1 MPMEKEGKKRKKKNR
16 ERKSPESAHPR
27 SSSLFFSFLI
37 LSFVGAG
44 GEVAPSVC
52 GAGGT
57 NGKRGKGELGRR
69 LQVL

>member
-16 ERKSPESAHPR
+16 ERKSPESAHPS
-27 SSSLFFSFLI
+27 SSSLFFFLI